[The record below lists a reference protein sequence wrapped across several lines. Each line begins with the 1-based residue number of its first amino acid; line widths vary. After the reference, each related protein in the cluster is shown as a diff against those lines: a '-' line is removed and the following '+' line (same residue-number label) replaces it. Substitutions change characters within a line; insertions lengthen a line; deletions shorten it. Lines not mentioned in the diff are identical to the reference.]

1 MSIDFQVQR
10 DVLLAFTTPIA
21 QVRIGEAEAINKPLR
36 DDILRRAADEKGQVR
51 SNVGGWHSGDDIF
64 DWPVDGISVLKE
76 SVEQAVTRMTELV
89 NQSRAAEISQT
100 LRGWANVCRE
110 GHYHKPHSHA
120 TYHWSGVYYVDS
132 GAAASA
138 EHPQAGTLEFQD
150 PRGAAE
156 MSGMPGNP
164 FGRSIAVK
172 PQSGTMVLF
181 PSWVLHW
188 VNPYRSDEPRISIA
202 FNSRIDHF
210 RKA

>member
-188 VNPYRSDEPRISIA
+188 VNPSFPQRLTAAASP
-202 FNSRIDHF
+202 
-210 RKA
+210 